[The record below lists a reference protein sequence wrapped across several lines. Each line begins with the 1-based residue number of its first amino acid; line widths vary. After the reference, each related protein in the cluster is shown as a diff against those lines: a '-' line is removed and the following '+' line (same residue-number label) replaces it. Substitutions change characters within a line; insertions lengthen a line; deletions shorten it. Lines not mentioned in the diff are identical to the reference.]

1 MEVSAFSECFLFTH
15 IFSQT
20 LYCRARQGLGD
31 SIQIYFNFK
40 HIKKSMLFWMLMT
53 MISWYSVISYLR
65 LSVFNPADLVTLRHS
80 SIIATALPGM
90 ATWLVLTFTV
100 VYLLVR
106 QCLPTAPI
114 FHPEERVGSVIAFS
128 TTTAVRVKSA
138 ART

>member
-1 MEVSAFSECFLFTH
+1 
-15 IFSQT
+15 
-20 LYCRARQGLGD
+20 
-31 SIQIYFNFK
+31 
-40 HIKKSMLFWMLMT
+40 MLFWMLMT

-80 SIIATALPGM
+80 GVIPTTLPSV
-90 ATWLVLTFTV
+90 ATWLVMTFTV

-106 QCLPTAPI
+106 QSLPTAAI

-128 TTTAVRVKSA
+128 TTTAVRVASA